1 MTHILIVPSFYPTKR
16 DSVTGTFIEKQAKA
30 LNKAGH
36 QVGVLVTP
44 RLSATREHARLH
56 GVTSLRTATRETY
69 CKDFPVYR
77 MHWGWFPRP
86 IPPMVAFLLEQ
97 AGAAAFERYM
107 KAHGRPDVL
116 HPHNTFYGGY
126 LAARLGERYGI
137 PVVLTEHSSSFLE
150 GLVIFPGQGRI
161 ARYVLTHTDARLVV
175 GSSLI
180 KPLQRYAPAS
190 TYEIVGNVIDTD
202 LFTPGDTPPPH
213 SPFIFG
219 VIAQFRERRKGF
231 DILIPAFARAFRGQ
245 DVYLKIR
252 GDGPMR
258 DEIEAMIR
266 AEGVESQVSIHGR
279 MSMPELRDFIRA
291 CHVIASSSYVETF
304 GVSIAEGM
312 ACGKPVVATIS
323 GGPEDYVTPE
333 SGILVPAGDPAALA
347 AGMQTIRAEYERFDA
362 RTIRQI
368 CVDQFSEQALVRRL
382 EAIYSAAAKK

>member
-1 MTHILIVPSFYPTKR
+1 MHILIIPSFYPTER

-30 LNKAGH
+30 LHKAGH
-36 QVGVLVTP
+36 QVGILITP
-44 RLSATREHARLH
+44 RLSATRERALMH
-56 GVTSLRTATRETY
+56 GLTSLRTVTHETY
-69 CKDFPVYR
+69 FKDFPVYR
-77 MHWGWFPRP
+77 MHWGWSPRP
-86 IPPMVAFLLEQ
+86 VPPLVAFLLEQ
-97 AGAAAFERYM
+97 AGISAFEQYI
-107 KAHGRPDVL
+107 KVHGRPDIL

-126 LAARLGERYGI
+126 LAVRLGERYGI

-150 GLVIFPGQGRI
+150 GLVIFPGQGKI
-161 ARYVLTHTDARLVV
+161 AHYVLTHTHARLVV

-180 KPLQRYAPAS
+180 APLQRYAPGS

-202 LFTPGDTPPPH
+202 FFTPGDTPVPH
-213 SPFIFG
+213 SPFVFG

-252 GDGPMR
+252 GDGPMQN
-258 DEIEAMIR
+258 EIEAMIR

-279 MSMPELRDFIRA
+279 LTMPELRDFIRSS
-291 CHVIASSSYVETF
+291 HVIASSSYVETF

-312 ACGKPVVATIS
+312 ACGKPVVSTIS

-347 AGMQTIRAEYERFDA
+347 NAMQTIRTDYERFDPHA
-362 RTIRQI
+362 VHQI
-368 CVDQFSEQALVRRL
+368 CVNQFSEQALVRRL
-382 EAIYSAAAKK
+382 ETIYSAATRT